1 VPTDFVFA
9 FEISAMV
16 GTAQMRLCPPYK
28 LLMGPGLRRED
39 KQFRLIRPDPCTK
52 TMLALHNRG
61 LQRVSIPAQDAYHF
75 SEFSQGVPALPDP
88 SLPVNFPALGQP
100 VDELALTE
108 IKGAVLAKLRLAIG
122 KDAGMATR
130 HDWYKAAALALR
142 DRIVHHWL
150 TAEKQSY
157 DAGRKRVYYL
167 SLEFLIGRL
176 FTDALNNMGLLPVFE
191 AALGDLG
198 VDLSDLRKC
207 EPDAALG
214 NGGLGRLAAC
224 FMESMATLAI
234 PAIGYGIR
242 YDFGLFR
249 QIVAQGWQ
257 QEYPDEWLGFGNPWE
272 FQRPEVVYH
281 VHFGGGVERITDAQ
295 GRDRAIW
302 HPAETVQAV
311 AYDTPIVGW
320 RGRHVNALRLWSA
333 RSPDPLKL
341 DVFNT
346 GDYLGAS
353 AEEARAES
361 ICKFLYPN
369 DESPAG
375 RELRLRQEY
384 FFVSASLQDLVQ
396 RHLAS
401 DGQLRSLA
409 SKAAVQLNDTHPSLA
424 VTELMRILCDLH
436 NFRWDEA
443 WQITVATLSYTNHTL
458 LPEALETW
466 PVELFERLLP
476 RHLDIIYRINVAH
489 LALADAR
496 CPGDVDFRASV
507 SLIDEKSGRRVRMGQ
522 LAFVGSHRING
533 VSAMHS
539 DLMKETVFHDLNHL
553 YPARITNKTNGITF
567 RRWLM
572 LANPKLTDL
581 LREACGEAVLDDP
594 SQLQRLEARASDHA
608 FQQQFRSVK
617 HRNKIALARLIGE
630 RLNIKVDP
638 GALFDV
644 QIKRIHEYKRQLLNI
659 LETVALYHA
668 IRDEPQRDWVPRVKI
683 FAGKAAASYRYAK
696 LIIKLI
702 NDVAEVVNNDP
713 AIAGRLKVAFLA
725 DYNVSL
731 AEVIIPAAD
740 LSEQIS
746 TAGMEAS
753 GTGNMKLALNG
764 ALTIGTLD
772 GANIEIRDHVG
783 AENIAIFGMEAMD
796 VVLRRK
802 QGLDA
807 TDVIQ
812 RSPHLSRAVNA
823 IASGEF
829 SPDDPGR
836 FESIAHALRHLDHY
850 MVSADFAA
858 YFDAQRGIDARWLV
872 VPAWTRASILNV
884 ARMPWFSSDRTIRE
898 YAEDIWN
905 VPVRGTSPLASQ
917 EPGAQ
922 REATR

>member
-1 VPTDFVFA
+1 
-9 FEISAMV
+9 M
-16 GTAQMRLCPPYK
+16 
-28 LLMGPGLRRED
+28 
-39 KQFRLIRPDPCTK
+39 
-52 TMLALHNRG
+52 
-61 LQRVSIPAQDAYHF
+61 
-75 SEFSQGVPALPDP
+75 PDP
-88 SLPVNFPALGQP
+88 SFPVNFPAPGQP
-100 VDELALTE
+100 VDELALAE
-108 IKGAVLAKLRLAIG
+108 IKSAILAKLRLAIG

-130 HDWYKAAALALR
+130 QDWYHAAALALR
-142 DRIVHHWL
+142 DRIVHRWL

-157 DAGRKRVYYL
+157 DTGSKRVYYL
-167 SLEFLIGRL
+167 SLEFMIGRL
-176 FTDALNNMGLLPVFE
+176 FTDALNNMGLLAVFE

-198 VDLSDLRKC
+198 ESLSELRKC

-224 FMESMATLAI
+224 FMESMATLGI

-249 QIVAQGWQ
+249 QIINNGWQ
-257 QEYPDEWLGFGNPWE
+257 QEYPDEWLSFGNPWE

-281 VHFGGGVERITDAQ
+281 VHFGGGVEHVEQR

-302 HPAETVQAV
+302 HPAETVRAI

-320 RGRHVNALRLWSA
+320 RGQHVNALRLWSA

-346 GDYLGAS
+346 GDYIGAV

-384 FFVSASLQDLVQ
+384 FFVSASLQDLVK
-396 RHLAS
+396 RHLVS
-401 DGQLRSLA
+401 DGPLRGLTQ
-409 SKAAVQLNDTHPSLA
+409 KAAVQLNDTHPSLA
-424 VTELMRILCDLH
+424 ITELMRILVDLH
-436 NFRWDEA
+436 NFPWESA

-458 LPEALETW
+458 LPEALESW
-466 PVELFERLLP
+466 PVELFQRMLP
-476 RHLDIIYRINVAH
+476 RHLEIIYRINDGH
-489 LALADAR
+489 LALAEQR

-539 DLMKETVFHDLNHL
+539 DLMKETVFHDLNYL
-553 YPARITNKTNGITF
+553 YPGRITNKTNGITF

-572 LANPKLTDL
+572 LANPKLTEL

-594 SQLQRLEARASDHA
+594 TRLAHLEARAGDSA
-608 FQQQFRSVK
+608 FQERFRSVK
-617 HRNKIALARLIGE
+617 HHNKIALARLIGE
-630 RLNIKVDP
+630 RLSVKVDP
-638 GALFDV
+638 AALFDV

-659 LETVALYHA
+659 LEAIALYHA
-668 IRDEPQRDWVPRVKI
+668 IKDDPQANWVPRVKI

-702 NDVAEVVNNDP
+702 NDVAEIVNNDP
-713 AIAGRLKVAFLA
+713 IVAGRLKIAFLP

-731 AEVIIPAAD
+731 AEAIIPAAD

-764 ALTIGTLD
+764 AVTIGTLD
-772 GANIEIRDHVG
+772 GANIEIREQVG
-783 AENIAIFGMEAMD
+783 AENVAIFGMEAMD
-796 VVLRRK
+796 VVVRRK

-807 TDVIQ
+807 TDVIR
-812 RSPHLSRAVNA
+812 RSPKLLRAVNA
-823 IASGEF
+823 IGSGEF
-829 SPDDPGR
+829 STSDPGR
-836 FESIAHALRHLDHY
+836 FESIAHALRYLDHY
-850 MVSADFAA
+850 MVSADFDS
-858 YFDAQRGIDARWLV
+858 YYQAQRGIDARWQV

-884 ARMPWFSSDRTIRE
+884 ARMAWFSSDRTIRE

-905 VPVRGTSPLASQ
+905 VPVHGPLPQTS
-917 EPGAQ
+917 AQ
-922 REATR
+922 RGARG

>member
-1 VPTDFVFA
+1 MP
-9 FEISAMV
+9 
-16 GTAQMRLCPPYK
+16 K
-28 LLMGPGLRRED
+28 
-39 KQFRLIRPDPCTK
+39 
-52 TMLALHNRG
+52 
-61 LQRVSIPAQDAYHF
+61 
-75 SEFSQGVPALPDP
+75 LPD
-88 SLPVNFPALGQP
+88 NFPPESQL
-100 VDELALTE
+100 VDELSLAE
-108 IKGAVLAKLRLAIG
+108 IKSAILAKLRLAIG
-122 KDAGMATR
+122 KDVGMATR

-142 DRIVHHWL
+142 DRIVHRWL
-150 TAEKQSY
+150 TTDKQSY
-157 DAGRKRVYYL
+157 DAGNKRVYYL

-198 VDLSDLRKC
+198 VGLAELRKC

-249 QIVAQGWQ
+249 QIIVKGWQ
-257 QEYPDEWLGFGNPWE
+257 QEYPDEWLSFGNPWE
-272 FQRPEVVYH
+272 FRRSEVVH
-281 VHFGGGVERITDAQ
+281 NVHFGGGVEHVETD
-295 GRDRAIW
+295 GRDQAIW
-302 HPAETVQAV
+302 RPAETVEAV

-320 RGRHVNALRLWSA
+320 RGQHVNALRLWSA

-384 FFVSASLQDLVQ
+384 FFVSASLQDLVN

-401 DGQLRSLA
+401 DGHLRGLA
-409 SKAAVQLNDTHPSLA
+409 TKAAVQLNDTHPSLA
-424 VTELMRILCDLH
+424 VAELMRILVDLH
-436 NFRWDEA
+436 NFRWDNA

-476 RHLDIIYRINVAH
+476 RHLEIIYRINLAH

-496 CPGDVDFRASV
+496 APGDLDFKASV

-539 DLMKETVFHDLNHL
+539 ELMKETVFHELNQL
-553 YPARITNKTNGITF
+553 YPGRITNKTNGITF

-581 LREACGEAVLDDP
+581 LRDACGEAVLDDP
-594 SQLQRLEARASDHA
+594 TLLENLETRASDNA

-617 HRNKIALARLIGE
+617 RHNKVALAQLIWE
-630 RLNIKVDP
+630 RLRIVVDP
-638 GALFDV
+638 NALFDV

-668 IRDEPQRDWVPRVKI
+668 IKDEPQRDWVPRVKI

-713 AIAGRLKVAFLA
+713 VIADRLKIAFLP

-772 GANIEIRDHVG
+772 GANIEIRDRVG
-783 AENIAIFGMEAMD
+783 PENIAIFGMEAAE
-796 VVLRRK
+796 VVARRAR
-802 QGLDA
+802 GLDA
-807 TDVIQ
+807 TEVIG
-812 RSPHLSRAVNA
+812 RSPQLARAVSA

-829 SPDDPGR
+829 SPGEPGR
-836 FESIAHALRHLDHY
+836 FESVAHALRHLDHY
-850 MVSADFAA
+850 MVSADFDS
-858 YFDAQRGIDARWLV
+858 YYECQRGIDARWQV
-872 VPAWTRASILNV
+872 VPAWTRAAILNV
-884 ARMPWFSSDRTIRE
+884 ARMAWFSSDRTIRE
-898 YAEDIWN
+898 YAQDIWN
-905 VPVRGTSPLASQ
+905 VPVGETPAQ
-917 EPGAQ
+917 TVKEAGAQ
-922 REATR
+922 RGGSR